1 MKKLFGIVALLVLF
15 TVSALPQTAVTSN
28 TVTKSFI
35 YSQDNTLQAVTYHI
49 AFAEDSTLS
58 QATPVIMD
66 VNEYINTDPA
76 TYPIT
81 YRIKATSTYG
91 TPRTDIFLQGLFA
104 SVTDTITIDT
114 QIGRASCRER
124 V

>member
-49 AFAEDSTLS
+49 AFAEDSVLRRS
-58 QATPVIMD
+58 K
-66 VNEYINTDPA
+66 
-76 TYPIT
+76 
-81 YRIKATSTYG
+81 RRKS
-91 TPRTDIFLQGLFA
+91 
-104 SVTDTITIDT
+104 
-114 QIGRASCRER
+114 
-124 V
+124 